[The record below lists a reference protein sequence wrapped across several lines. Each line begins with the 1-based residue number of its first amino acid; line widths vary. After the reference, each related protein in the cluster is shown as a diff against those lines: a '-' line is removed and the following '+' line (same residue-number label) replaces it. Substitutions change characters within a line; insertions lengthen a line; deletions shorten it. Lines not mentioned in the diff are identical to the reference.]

1 MQKERNKKLNSKQI
15 AENPIEDEVT
25 IVILS

>member
-15 AENPIEDEVT
+15 AENPIENEVT

>member
-1 MQKERNKKLNSKQI
+1 MQTERNKKLNSKQI